1 MQALTVLYDGR
12 CGLCRDIKRWLE
24 REPAYVP
31 LVLLPAGSAEALARF
46 PGVAAGELAV
56 ISDTGQVWLGDRA
69 FLLCL
74 WALKEYRSWAMRLAT
89 PALLPLAR
97 QAFAALSSGRFAI
110 SVLLGLRGEA
120 EIQQALRAVPLPAC
134 EVQP

>member
-1 MQALTVLYDGR
+1 MHEMFVLYDGR

-31 LVLLPAGSAEALARF
+31 LYLLPAGSPEALARF
-46 PGVAAGELAV
+46 PGVATAELAV
-56 ISDTGQVWLGDRA
+56 ISDTGQVWVGDRA
-69 FLLCL
+69 FLMCL

-89 PALLPLAR
+89 PALLPFAR

-110 SVLLGLRGEA
+110 SALLGLRGEA
-120 EIQQALRAVPLPAC
+120 EIQQAMRGVPLPAC
-134 EVQP
+134 EVTP